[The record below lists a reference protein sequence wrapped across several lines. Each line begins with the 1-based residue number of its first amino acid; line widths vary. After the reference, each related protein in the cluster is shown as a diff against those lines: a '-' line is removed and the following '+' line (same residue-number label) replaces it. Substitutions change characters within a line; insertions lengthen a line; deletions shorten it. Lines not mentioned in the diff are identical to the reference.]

1 MCNMTTM
8 STYDLEIFVEVIK
21 RGSFTKAAEA
31 LGSEK
36 AYLSR
41 VVSKLEAHL
50 NTKLLQRSTRALSMT
65 EAGRELFER
74 AQGILSAIEETEL
87 RLQSK
92 QSEPQGV
99 LKLTSG
105 VEFGLLVVNK
115 WVNKFLHQHPLA
127 RVDFEQTNRVVD
139 LVHDGFDL
147 AIRVGELKDSSLSAR
162 RIGELRY
169 GLFASPGYLKLVSTP
184 RKVEDLE
191 RLDVIAFSVFSAQGL
206 RVQKGNQ
213 TFETKRPPRLIAN
226 GSMSA
231 RDAVMADL
239 GVAMLPLIYAAEFEA
254 QNKLVR
260 VLPDWIRPPAPV
272 HAVFP
277 SNKYL
282 TPKVRAFVDLAVSE
296 FAQIKQ

>member
-1 MCNMTTM
+1 MTTM
-8 STYDLEIFVEVIK
+8 STYDLEIYVEVVK

-74 AQGILSAIEETEL
+74 ARAILAALEETEL

-184 RKVEDLE
+184 KKVEDLE
-191 RLDVIAFSVFSAQGL
+191 RMDVIAFSVFSAQGL
-206 RVQKGNQ
+206 RVQRGNQ

-231 RDAVMADL
+231 RDAAMADL

-254 QNKLVR
+254 KNKLVR
-260 VLPDWIRPPAPV
+260 ILPEWTRPSAPV

-282 TPKVRAFVDLAVSE
+282 TPKVRSFVDLAVSE